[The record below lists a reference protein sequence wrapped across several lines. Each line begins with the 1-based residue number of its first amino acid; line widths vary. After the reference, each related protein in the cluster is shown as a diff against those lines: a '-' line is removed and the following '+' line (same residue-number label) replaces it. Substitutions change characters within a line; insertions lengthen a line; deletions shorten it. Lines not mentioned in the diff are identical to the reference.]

1 MSKTTI
7 SFFPTHIPMTEEEHL
22 AAIAKYRDW
31 LDQHGDYGR
40 LYMMSQ
46 DRKEMKR
53 HQELKLQTPITGV
66 DIYDSEIAMLFRLM
80 FEI

>member
-7 SFFPTHIPMTEEEHL
+7 SFFPCHIEFTEEQHL
-22 AAIAKYRDW
+22 EAIAKYRAW

-40 LYMMSQ
+40 LYMMNQ
-46 DRKEMKR
+46 DRKEMKQ
-53 HQELKLQTPITGV
+53 HEIKFQTPITGV
-66 DIYDSEIAMLFRLM
+66 DIYDGQIAMLFRLM

>member
-7 SFFPTHIPMTEEEHL
+7 SFFPTHIPLTESEHL
-22 AAIAKYRDW
+22 EAIMKYRAW

-40 LYMMSQ
+40 LYMMNQ
-46 DRKEMKR
+46 DRTEMKR
-53 HQELKLQTPITGV
+53 HSELKFETPITGI
-66 DIYDSEIAMLFRLM
+66 DIYDSEIAMLFRLI